1 MTRRRKRLILV
12 SLLVTGVAAAAGL
25 ALTAFQQN
33 LLYFFS
39 PTQVAAG
46 EAPSGYPFRLGGLVA
61 TDSVER
67 ESGSLHVRFQVTD
80 GSRSVPVIY
89 TGVLPDLFREGQGVV
104 AHGQIDADGT
114 FRADQVLAKHD
125 EEYMPPEVKKA
136 LQVSDNGAGRSGN
149 VMGGEP

>member
-12 SLLVTGVAAAAGL
+12 GMLVVGVAGAAGL

-46 EAPSGYPFRLGGLVA
+46 EAPPGYPFRLGGLVA
-61 TDSVER
+61 DHSVKR
-67 ESGSLHVRFQVTD
+67 QTGSMSVRFQVTD
-80 GSRSVPVIY
+80 GSRSIPVTY

-104 AHGQIDADGT
+104 AHGRLGADGV
-114 FRADQVLAKHD
+114 FHADQVLAKHD
-125 EEYMPPEVKKA
+125 EKYMPPAVKKA
-136 LQVSDNGAGRSGN
+136 LQVSANGTAGSRN
-149 VMGGEP
+149 VTGGMP